1 MSNIST
7 PECVA
12 ALALPLVPPP
22 VVKRFAQRLYDCVT
36 FRPSCSEAT
45 KGALSLSSRSIS
57 NHKKPWWLLLLQTL
71 GLLTSVSV
79 LKWLGSIP
87 PNRLRTT
94 IHRYLGGHALVFL
107 RYISIMTWETCVLL
121 SCFSPLYAVWFW
133 WMYRKRVD
141 FSSVVG
147 LTYIGGAFTVFY
159 VYGSRVAGNTKRRS
173 AEQSW
178 RVDLHS
184 VEQQVWTRPDGV
196 SITRLDSDTPCD
208 NRVASAITLEF
219 RSGPIRRHR

>member
-12 ALALPLVPPP
+12 ALALPPIPPP
-22 VVKRFAQRLYDCVT
+22 VLKRFAQRLYDCVT
-36 FRPSCSEAT
+36 FRPGCTEAPERD
-45 KGALSLSSRSIS
+45 LSLSSRSIS

-79 LKWLGSIP
+79 LHWLGSIP
-87 PNRLRTT
+87 PNRLRAA
-94 IHRYLGGHALVFL
+94 IIRYLGYRVVVLLGHL
-107 RYISIMTWETCVLL
+107 RIITWETCLFL

-133 WMYRKRVD
+133 WMYRKHMD
-141 FSSVVG
+141 FSSVVS

-159 VYGSRVAGNTKRRS
+159 VYGSRVAGSTERKI

-178 RVDLHS
+178 RVDLQS

-196 SITRLDSDTPCD
+196 RIARPDSDTSCD
-208 NRVASAITLEF
+208 NGTASVIMSQF